1 MLEPRKRKLDYHPLI
16 QLAALPTHQFLRC
29 RTHCRKLATFVE
41 CSTQHSTLFRIIFS
55 HVLTLSALSH
65 SFAVSIMTRLEP
77 SQLMSR
83 EIDHQVKLLD
93 CAIIGSTHHQEL
105 MWTLTVASCE

>member
-1 MLEPRKRKLDYHPLI
+1 
-16 QLAALPTHQFLRC
+16 
-29 RTHCRKLATFVE
+29 
-41 CSTQHSTLFRIIFS
+41 
-55 HVLTLSALSH
+55 
-65 SFAVSIMTRLEP
+65 MTRLEP